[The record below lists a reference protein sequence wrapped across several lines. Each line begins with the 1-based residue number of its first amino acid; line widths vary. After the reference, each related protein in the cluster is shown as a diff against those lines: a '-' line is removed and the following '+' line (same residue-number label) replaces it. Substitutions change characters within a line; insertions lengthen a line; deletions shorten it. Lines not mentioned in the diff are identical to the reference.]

1 MNRSL
6 NRVHTPE
13 VLSKVD
19 ARTRTAFA
27 DVYERA
33 AHEQGLLRD
42 AAHLNA
48 VERVARA
55 YRDRGWV

>member
-13 VLSKVD
+13 VLGKVD
-19 ARTRTAFA
+19 ARTRTPFA
-27 DVYERA
+27 DVHEGA
-33 AHEQGLLRD
+33 AHEQGRLRE
-42 AAHLNA
+42 AAHLIA

-55 YRDRGWV
+55 YRERGWV